1 MTLSAFPYIGG
12 KQQLA
17 DWIVGHLPEHKV
29 YVEVFGGAASVLL
42 NKPESRT
49 EVYNDRNG
57 DLVQFFEV
65 ARDRPDELE
74 EWLQMVPYS
83 RELHEEWAT
92 EFYQEGHRPDDP
104 VERAGRFF
112 FMRYTQFAA
121 KIHTKSGFKSTRET
135 NSASAF
141 STARDRI
148 QDISDRFGN
157 VIVECL
163 DWKDLVDQYDSPET
177 VMYLDP
183 PYVDTEGY
191 YGAFDF
197 SHNELLATLDDLEGR
212 WLLSYEKVPEAL
224 REEEYWVSEREVSW
238 AARANKYEGRKDATE
253 RLIMNFDP
261 KEEPSFSGPEQQT
274 LFAETDGGKPRS
286 VGTDTDRTGGD
297 R

>member
-1 MTLSAFPYIGG
+1 MSRSLSSFPYIGG
-12 KQQLA
+12 KQNLA
-17 DWIVGHLPEHKV
+17 DWIISHLPEHKV

-65 ARDRPDELE
+65 ARERPAELR
-74 EWLQMVPYS
+74 EWLRMVPYS
-83 RELHEEWAT
+83 RELHDEWAS
-92 EFYQEGHRPDDP
+92 EYYGEGHRPDDS

-112 FMRYTQFAA
+112 FMRFTQFDA
-121 KIHTKSGFKSTRET
+121 KIHTKSGFKATRET

-141 STARDRI
+141 NAGRGRI
-148 QDISDRFGN
+148 TEIGDRFGN

-163 DWKDLVDQYDSPET
+163 DWSDVVNQYDGPDT
-177 VMYLDP
+177 VFYLDP

-197 SHNELLATLDDLEGR
+197 DHGEMLASLDELEGR
-212 WLLSYEKVPEAL
+212 WLLSYEKVPDAL
-224 REEEYWVSEREVSW
+224 RESDYWISERDVSW
-238 AARANKYEGRKDATE
+238 AARANNYDGRKDATE

-261 KEEPSFSGPEQQT
+261 AATPTFTGPEQAT
-274 LFAETDGGKPRS
+274 LAVSSGGETNG
-286 VGTDTDRTGGD
+286 
-297 R
+297 